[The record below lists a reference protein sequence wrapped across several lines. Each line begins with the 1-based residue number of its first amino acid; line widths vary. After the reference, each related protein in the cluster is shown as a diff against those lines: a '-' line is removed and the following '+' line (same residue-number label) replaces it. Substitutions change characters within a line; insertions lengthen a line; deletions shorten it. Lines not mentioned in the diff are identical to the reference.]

1 MPAYILRR
9 LLHMI
14 PILVGISLLSFF
26 VIQLAPGN
34 FLTIT
39 KADPQVSKARIA
51 EMEKKFGLD
60 KPWPVQYGL
69 WLKNIVLHR
78 DFGYSFANK
87 RPVAELI
94 GERLLNTFYLSF
106 SAMLITYFLAI
117 PLGIISAVRQYSWID
132 KTSSLGAFIG
142 LSIPEVF
149 FALLMILMAART
161 GWFPIG
167 GMESIDYDLL
177 GFWGKVGDRLH
188 HLALPALVLGTV
200 PLAGRM
206 RQMRGNLLDVLRMD
220 YVTTARAKGLDER
233 TVIWRHAV
241 RNAINPLIT
250 LFGFTLAHLLS
261 GAFLV
266 EVVMSWPGLG
276 RLTVD
281 ALFARDLYL
290 VMGSVMMA
298 SVLLILSNLVADIL
312 LAWVDPRISYA

>member
-1 MPAYILRR
+1 
-9 LLHMI
+9 MI
-14 PILVGISLLSFF
+14 PILLGISLLSFF

-34 FLTIT
+34 FLTVM
-39 KADPQVSKARIA
+39 KADPQVSKERIA
-51 EMEKKFGLD
+51 EMERKFGLD
-60 KPWPVQYGL
+60 EPWPVQYAL
-69 WLKNIVLHR
+69 WLKNIVLHF

-87 RPVAELI
+87 RPVGELI
-94 GERLLNTFYLSF
+94 GERLRNTLYLSLT
-106 SAMLITYFLAI
+106 AMVIAYGLAI
-117 PLGIISAVRQYSWID
+117 PLGVISAVRQYSWID
-132 KTSSLGAFIG
+132 KSSSFLAFLG

-149 FALLMILMAART
+149 FALLMILVAAKT

-167 GMESIDYDLL
+167 GMESLDYDTLSV
-177 GFWGKVGDRLH
+177 WGKIGDRLR

-200 PLAGRM
+200 PMAGRM

-220 YVTTARAKGLDER
+220 YVTTARAKGLAER
-233 TVIWRHAV
+233 TVIFRHAV

-250 LFGFTLAHLLS
+250 LFGFTLARLLS

-276 RLTVD
+276 RLTID

-298 SVLLILSNLVADIL
+298 STMLILANLVADIL
-312 LAWVDPRISYA
+312 LSLTDPRISYS